1 MEMLLLLYIKYYIG
15 FEKNS
20 VVTSL

>member
-1 MEMLLLLYIKYYIG
+1 MEMLLLLYIKYYMG